1 LKHDALSVRTQV
13 IEMYAG
19 GQQPIFILKEGT
31 TRSRGRGA
39 QSNNIAAAKA
49 VADAVRSTLGPKGMD
64 KMMVDSM
71 GDVVI
76 TNDGATILKEM
87 DIEHPAAKM
96 IIEVAKTQE
105 QHCFDGTTTAV
116 VIAGELLKRSEDLIE
131 QNVHPTVICEGF
143 RLAAERAISLLETH
157 GISTADDVNF
167 LHEVAKTALTGK
179 SAGAVK
185 AFLADIC
192 VNAVQAVGIEEN
204 GNRMVDLDDIKVE
217 KKQGG
222 SIKDSTLVDG
232 IILDKERVHSGMPRS
247 VDSAKV
253 ALINSAIE
261 VKKTEVDAKIQ
272 ITDPTQLASFLE
284 EEENFLRGL
293 VEKIQAAGANVVIC
307 QKGIDDLAQHYL
319 SKSGLFAIRRAKKS
333 DMEALAKAT
342 GGRIVTNLDDLSASD
357 LGVASKVEERKI
369 GDSDMTFVTGCTEAK
384 SVSVLLR
391 GGTDHVVD
399 EIRRAFD
406 DAVGV
411 VSVAWEDGMVL
422 TGGGSVMAALSREL
436 RIFAE
441 GVGGRE
447 QMAIEAFASALEV
460 IPRTLAENA
469 GLDPVNTIIELRKS
483 HSDGDS
489 HSGINVDEGGVKNM
503 LDANVLEPLR
513 VVEQAIQSATETA
526 VMILRIDDVISSK
539 SVSMDEMADGFDM

>member
-1 LKHDALSVRTQV
+1 
-13 IEMYAG
+13 MYAG

-105 QHCFDGTTTAV
+105 QHCYDGTTTAV
-116 VIAGELLKRSEDLIE
+116 VVAGELLKRSEDLIE

-143 RLAAERAISLLETH
+143 RLAAERAISLLESH
-157 GISTADDVNF
+157 GISTGENVQM

-192 VNAVQAVGIEEN
+192 VNAVHAVGIED
-204 GNRMVDLDDIKVE
+204 GDRRVVDLDDIKVE

-222 SIKDSTLVDG
+222 SIKDSSLVDG
-232 IILDKERVHSGMPRS
+232 IILDKERVHSGMPRNL
-247 VDSAKV
+247 DSAKV

-272 ITDPTQLASFLE
+272 ITDPNQLASFLE

-293 VEKIQAAGANVVIC
+293 VEKIQNAGANVVIC
-307 QKGIDDLAQHYL
+307 QKGIDDLAQHYMA
-319 SKSGLFAIRRAKKS
+319 KAGLFAIRRAKKS
-333 DMEALAKAT
+333 DMEALSKAT
-342 GGRIVTNLDDLSASD
+342 GGRIITNLDDLSSSD
-357 LGVASKVEERKI
+357 LGFANRVEERKI
-369 GDSDMTFVTGCTEAK
+369 GDSDMTFITGCNEAK

-436 RIFAE
+436 RTFAE
-441 GVGGRE
+441 GIGGRE

-469 GLDPVNTIIELRKS
+469 GLDPVNTIIELRKA

-489 HSGINVDEGGVKNM
+489 HSGINVDDGGVKNM
-503 LDANVLEPLR
+503 LEANVLEPLR

-539 SVSMDEMADGFDM
+539 SVSMQEMGGEGFDM

>member
-1 LKHDALSVRTQV
+1 
-13 IEMYAG
+13 MYG

-31 TRSRGRGA
+31 NRTRGKSA

-49 VADAVRSTLGPKGMD
+49 VADAVRTTLGPKGMD
-64 KMMVDSM
+64 KMLVDSM

-105 QHCFDGTTTAV
+105 QHCYDGTTSAV
-116 VIAGELLKRSEDLIE
+116 VIAGELLKRIE

-143 RLAAERAISLLETH
+143 RLASDKAVELLDGHAIDADK
-157 GISTADDVNF
+157 ST

-192 VNAVQAVGIEEN
+192 VDAVQAVAREED
-204 GNRMVDLDDIKVE
+204 GEIHVDLDDIKVE

-247 VDSAKV
+247 VSGAKI

-272 ITDPTQLASFLE
+272 ITDPSMLAQFLD
-284 EEENFLRGL
+284 EEENYLRSL

-307 QKGIDDLAQHYL
+307 QKGIDDLAQHYM
-319 SKSGLFAIRRAKKS
+319 SKAGLFAVRRAKKS

-342 GGRIVTNLDDLSASD
+342 SGRIVTNIDDLSGND
-357 LGVASKVEERKI
+357 LGEAAKVDERKI
-369 GDSDMTFVTGCTEAK
+369 GESDMVFVTGCPEAK

-391 GGTDHVVD
+391 GGTEHVVD

-406 DAVGV
+406 DAIGV
-411 VSVAWEDGMVL
+411 VSVAKEDGSVL
-422 TGGGSVMAALSREL
+422 TGGGSVIASLSRDL
-436 RIFAE
+436 RAFAE
-441 GVGGRE
+441 GIGGRE
-447 QMAIEAFASALEV
+447 QMAIEAFAGALEV

-469 GLDPVNTIIELRKS
+469 GLDPVNTIIEVRKAHAEGKS
-483 HSDGDS
+483 TYGV
-489 HSGINVDEGGVKNM
+489 NVIDGGVM
-503 LDANVLEPLR
+503 DMRAANVLEPVR

-526 VMILRIDDVISSK
+526 VMILRIDDVISSRAGGGGGMPDMGG
-539 SVSMDEMADGFDM
+539 MDMGGMGGF

>member
-1 LKHDALSVRTQV
+1 
-13 IEMYAG
+13 MYG

-31 TRSRGRGA
+31 NRTRGKSA

-49 VADAVRSTLGPKGMD
+49 VADAVRTTLGPKGMD
-64 KMMVDSM
+64 KMLVDSM

-105 QHCFDGTTTAV
+105 QHCYDGTTSAV

-143 RLAAERAISLLETH
+143 RLASDKAVELLDGHAIDADK
-157 GISTADDVNF
+157 ST

-192 VNAVQAVGIEEN
+192 VDAVQAVAREED
-204 GNRMVDLDDIKVE
+204 GEIHVDLDDIKVE

-247 VDSAKV
+247 VSGAKI
-253 ALINSAIE
+253 ALINSSIE

-272 ITDPTQLASFLE
+272 ITDPSMLAQFLD
-284 EEENFLRGL
+284 EEENYLRSL

-307 QKGIDDLAQHYL
+307 QKGIDDLAQHYM
-319 SKSGLFAIRRAKKS
+319 SKAGLFAVRRAKKS

-342 GGRIVTNLDDLSASD
+342 SGRIVTNIDDLSGND
-357 LGVASKVEERKI
+357 LGEAAKVDERKI
-369 GDSDMTFVTGCTEAK
+369 GESDMVFVTGCPEAK

-391 GGTDHVVD
+391 GGTEHVVD

-406 DAVGV
+406 DAIGV
-411 VSVAWEDGMVL
+411 VSVAKEDGSVL
-422 TGGGSVMAALSREL
+422 TGGGSVIASLSRDL
-436 RIFAE
+436 RAFAE
-441 GVGGRE
+441 GIGGRE
-447 QMAIEAFASALEV
+447 QMAIEAFAGALEV

-469 GLDPVNTIIELRKS
+469 GLDPVNTIIEVRKAHAEGKS
-483 HSDGDS
+483 TYGV
-489 HSGINVDEGGVKNM
+489 NVIDGGVM
-503 LDANVLEPLR
+503 DMRAANVLEPVR

-526 VMILRIDDVISSK
+526 VMILRIDDVISSRAGGGGGMPDMGG
-539 SVSMDEMADGFDM
+539 MDMGGMGGF